1 MYKIPHYYSTTLEVN
16 ESTEGE
22 SIEEK
27 MERVIN
33 NNEPIEDGAPI
44 IYTERKDGVQA
55 EYNIRTDRFDL
66 AVDATDIIS
75 RDKIAKRQSRIDL
88 RESEKLNKDVKPN
101 TNEGTIGEP

>member
-1 MYKIPHYYSTTLEVN
+1 MYKIPNYQTTTLEVN
-16 ESTEGE
+16 DSTEGE
-22 SIEEK
+22 TIEEK

-75 RDKIAKRQSRIDL
+75 RDKIAKRESRIEL
-88 RESEKLNKDVKPN
+88 RENEKLNKEPN
-101 TNEGTIGEP
+101 PSKGDSSESGA

>member
-1 MYKIPHYYSTTLEVN
+1 MYKIPHYYQTTLEVN
-16 ESTEGE
+16 ESLEGE
-22 SIEEK
+22 TIEEK

-75 RDKIAKRQSRIDL
+75 RDKIAKRESRIEL
-88 RESEKLNKDVKPN
+88 RENEKLKNEPKPN
-101 TNEGTIGEP
+101 TGSGEENGV